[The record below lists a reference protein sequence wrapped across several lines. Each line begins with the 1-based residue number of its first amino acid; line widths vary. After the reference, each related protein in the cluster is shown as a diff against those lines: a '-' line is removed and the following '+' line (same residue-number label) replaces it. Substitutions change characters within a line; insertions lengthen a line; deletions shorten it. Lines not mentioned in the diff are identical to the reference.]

1 MKDPINSEVVNLLTV
16 DRKKTSSESSVE
28 FLFEF
33 CWMWIFDWIKLPWHS
48 CSMWDKL
55 GWFNLYEG

>member
-33 CWMWIFDWIKLPWHS
+33 C
-48 CSMWDKL
+48 
-55 GWFNLYEG
+55 